1 MDKRPNNDLESTT
14 EKTKDWTTG
23 ILLKIRWQVINKDMV
38 ILLLQT
44 SYLRQPCKKSLKI
57 PKGQSESEVVIST

>member
-1 MDKRPNNDLESTT
+1 MDKRPNNDLDTT
-14 EKTKDWTTG
+14 EKTKDWTTE
-23 ILLKIRWQVINKDMV
+23 IFLKILWQVINKNMA

-57 PKGQSESEVVIST
+57 PKGQSETEVVIST